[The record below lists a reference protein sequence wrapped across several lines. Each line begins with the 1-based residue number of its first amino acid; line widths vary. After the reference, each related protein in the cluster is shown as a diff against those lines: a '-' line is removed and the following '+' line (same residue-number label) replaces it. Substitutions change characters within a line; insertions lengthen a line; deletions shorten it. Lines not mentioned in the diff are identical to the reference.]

1 MGRNSGKRLIG
12 WKGHRPLQEG
22 VQSKT
27 HIPIYFLCKGA
38 VSEKATKPAL
48 EAAIKKILNSPGFS
62 SCLCLWS
69 NSSFLLPLP
78 DDTLRKT
85 QTQQNAVYAA
95 TQVDKNWRTRE
106 IAYPSWSNYLF
117 QSIRKI
123 ICNQLSPSAALNQE
137 LQELQGTLWHWQ
149 TPCDYVHSDKQIMVQ
164 YQSAWQYGKNM
175 DTVEMWLHTCK
186 QIKTTHLIP
195 SNTHVL
201 VE

>member
-27 HIPIYFLCKGA
+27 HILIYLLCKGA

-48 EAAIKKILNSPGFS
+48 EAAIKKILNTPGFS

-85 QTQQNAVYAA
+85 HTHSKTLCTLRHKLIRTEEPAKSPIRPDLIICFNPSKSYAINSV
-95 TQVDKNWRTRE
+95 QV
-106 IAYPSWSNYLF
+106 LL
-117 QSIRKI
+117 SIRSFR
-123 ICNQLSPSAALNQE
+123 NFRALYD
-137 LQELQGTLWHWQ
+137 T
-149 TPCDYVHSDKQIMVQ
+149 
-164 YQSAWQYGKNM
+164 GKRSVTM
-175 DTVEMWLHTCK
+175 F
-186 QIKTTHLIP
+186 IP
-195 SNTHVL
+195 ISK
-201 VE
+201 